1 MAAPQAGN
9 PQPAGVPSPQ
19 AQADWIQLQVQLTP
33 FNNVIA
39 VDVAMFLSWTQADQ
53 QFILNSYS

>member
-19 AQADWIQLQVQLTP
+19 VQAQWIQLSIQLTP
-33 FNNVIA
+33 FNNVIVIDA
-39 VDVAMFLSWTQADQ
+39 AMFLAWTPAD
-53 QFILNSYS
+53 